1 MFTLITVSCSLFLIG
16 LTGWTVTTYFVRKD
30 SQKFIK
36 EELKNLSDI
45 FKMFFVSLKSLIK
58 VLAKASFSSDSSE
71 DTPAE
76 STGMDEQ
83 ALTLVEAPSVEMPF
97 KEDEDTA
104 LSSFSP
110 ELVEVITEEEEKVA

>member
-1 MFTLITVSCSLFLIG
+1 M
-16 LTGWTVTTYFVRKD
+16 
-30 SQKFIK
+30 
-36 EELKNLSDI
+36 SDI